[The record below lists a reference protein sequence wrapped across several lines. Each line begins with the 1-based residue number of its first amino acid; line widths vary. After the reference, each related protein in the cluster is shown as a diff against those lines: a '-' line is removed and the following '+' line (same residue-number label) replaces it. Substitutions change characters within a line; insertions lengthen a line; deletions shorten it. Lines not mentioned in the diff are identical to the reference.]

1 VKQLWDTDYHNF
13 APRIGLSWD
22 PFGKG
27 TSVIRSGFSIAYNE
41 PYSNLYTNASRL
53 DPPEANT
60 VLAEPGVG
68 VGISAI
74 PYTFPFQPD
83 PDFAVGPPT
92 KNGGIP
98 VPGLEITPNGVNPHL
113 RTAYAM
119 QWFLGIQ
126 HSFGRD
132 YGFTLNYVG
141 TRGVGGYTREDYNR
155 FDGDICNQTSCSY
168 ANNRLNYGW
177 GQITYISNESQ
188 SNYEGLNAQLR
199 KNYSHNLTF
208 TANYTFGKVL
218 DNLTEGGLGDYSNTN
233 GYGLLYSGVSDVGN
247 SHLDYGPSEFDARH
261 RFTLTGVWNIPAP
274 KGGGALNKV
283 LGGWGLNTIL
293 SLQSGRPF
301 DVYCGQYWFNG
312 CDFNTDGLPYD
323 RPNRPAGIKTAGFS
337 NSQFVNG
344 LFGNPALDF
353 YGFYS
358 RTSQALQTFCPN
370 GLNSILDFGPVNS
383 GTGAQCVPVGEDGNL
398 SRNAFRGPSFK
409 DVDLGLVKN
418 TVVSDRIKV
427 EFRVDAFNLFNRVNL
442 YNPIGDLSSPQFGQS
457 TAAFAPRV
465 LQLGLKIMF

>member
-1 VKQLWDTDYHNF
+1 
-13 APRIGLSWD
+13 
-22 PFGKG
+22 
-27 TSVIRSGFSIAYNE
+27 
-41 PYSNLYTNASRL
+41 
-53 DPPEANT
+53 
-60 VLAEPGVG
+60 
-68 VGISAI
+68 
-74 PYTFPFQPD
+74 
-83 PDFAVGPPT
+83 
-92 KNGGIP
+92 
-98 VPGLEITPNGVNPHL
+98 
-113 RTAYAM
+113 
-119 QWFLGIQ
+119 
-126 HSFGRD
+126 
-132 YGFTLNYVG
+132 
-141 TRGVGGYTREDYNR
+141 
-155 FDGDICNQTSCSY
+155 
-168 ANNRLNYGW
+168 
-177 GQITYISNESQ
+177 
-188 SNYEGLNAQLR
+188 
-199 KNYSHNLTF
+199 
-208 TANYTFGKVL
+208 
-218 DNLTEGGLGDYSNTN
+218 
-233 GYGLLYSGVSDVGN
+233 
-247 SHLDYGPSEFDARH
+247 LDYGPSEFDARH

-274 KGGGALNKV
+274 KGGGVLNKV

-312 CDFNTDGLPYD
+312 CDFNMDGLPYD

-344 LFGNPALDF
+344 LFGNPTLDPA
-353 YGFYS
+353 YSKLYPDS

-427 EFRVDAFNLFNRVNL
+427 EFRADAFNLFNRVNL